1 MSLEKH
7 YILSAIIGA
16 FGLTT
21 LGCEDKSP
29 RPNNPAQ
36 EDTTNAGNLDLTDT
50 SIMESQK
57 IANESKKAIDNVMT
71 FLKSENFHAS
81 EKFTEQT
88 SKKRERKNNS
98 YTYKDFD
105 YKQSG
110 ILVFTRI
117 ENYGQ
122 DILIGDTSIG
132 HEISALSILEINIS
146 SCKPVIS
153 IKDPSFILD
162 GNPSNL
168 KSVVISGLVS
178 EKSLSKKSDI
188 TGGVTTP
195 LKRTAATMITRKDA
209 EELDAKEFSEAKEKK
224 VAFTVTE
231 DIAPRLK
238 GALEDLLRAHG
249 VEVSK
254 Y

>member
-1 MSLEKH
+1 MSVEKN
-7 YILSAIIGA
+7 YILFAIIGV
-16 FGLTT
+16 FGFTT
-21 LGCEDKSP
+21 LGCEKHSP
-29 RPNNPAQ
+29 SPDNPAP
-36 EDTTNAGNLDLTDT
+36 ENAGNTDSLDLSDT

-57 IANESKKAIDNVMT
+57 IANESNKTVANVMS
-71 FLKSENFHAS
+71 FLKSESFYAS
-81 EKFTEQT
+81 ESIAEKAPG
-88 SKKRERKNNS
+88 KRKRESNS
-98 YTYKDFD
+98 HTYKDFD
-105 YKQSG
+105 YKKDG
-110 ILVFTRI
+110 ILRFTRI
-117 ENYGQ
+117 ENYGR
-122 DILIGDTSIG
+122 DVLIGDTSIG
-132 HEISALSILEINIS
+132 HEISALSILEINLS

-153 IKDPSFILD
+153 IKEPSFILE

-188 TGGVTTP
+188 TGDVTAP
-195 LKRTAATMITRKDA
+195 LKRAAATMITEKDA
-209 EELDAKEFSEAKEKK
+209 EELDAKEFSETKEKM